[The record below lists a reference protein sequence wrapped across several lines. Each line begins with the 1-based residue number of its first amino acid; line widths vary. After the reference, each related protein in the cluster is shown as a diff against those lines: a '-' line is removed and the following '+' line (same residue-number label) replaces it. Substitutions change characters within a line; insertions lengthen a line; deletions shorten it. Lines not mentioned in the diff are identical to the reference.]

1 MPLRT
6 RRRSRPSELIGFY
19 RGLSPWARRGV
30 WALLAFEAILVGAAE
45 RDIQRRPTGAIRGP
59 KLLWRVIATQ
69 NIIGPAAYFGLGRRS
84 PA

>member
-6 RRRSRPSELIGFY
+6 RRPARISELIGFY
-19 RGLSPWARRGV
+19 RGLSPTARRAV
-30 WALLAFEAILVGAAE
+30 WALLAIEAILVAAAE
-45 RDIQRRPTGAIRGP
+45 RDIQRRPASGIRGP
-59 KLLWRVIATQ
+59 KLLWRAIATQ